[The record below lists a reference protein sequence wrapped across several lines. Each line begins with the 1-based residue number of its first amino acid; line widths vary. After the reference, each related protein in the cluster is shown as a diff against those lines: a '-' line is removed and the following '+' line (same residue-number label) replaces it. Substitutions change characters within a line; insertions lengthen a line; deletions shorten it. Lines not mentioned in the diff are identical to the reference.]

1 MEYMTFTQE
10 QIEKMRK
17 GAAKSFELICDKW
30 RDNIK
35 KAIINRI
42 TKMRDKLRDA
52 SLNDDWIPVDKELPN
67 NIRTVLVSDGN
78 TVELG
83 YFDFEYGKWRVYSLD
98 TKFMDVKA
106 WKDLPK
112 PCSLGSD

>member
-1 MEYMTFTQE
+1 MIQK
-10 QIEKMRK
+10 QIEKMKK
-17 GAAKSFELICDKW
+17 GAAESFELCCEK
-30 RDNIK
+30 RRNKIK
-35 KAIINRI
+35 KAIISNI
-42 TKMRDKLRDA
+42 KKLKDELRDA

-67 NIRTVLVSDGN
+67 DIRTVLVSDGN

-83 YFDFEYGKWRVYSLD
+83 YFDFEYDKWRVYSLD